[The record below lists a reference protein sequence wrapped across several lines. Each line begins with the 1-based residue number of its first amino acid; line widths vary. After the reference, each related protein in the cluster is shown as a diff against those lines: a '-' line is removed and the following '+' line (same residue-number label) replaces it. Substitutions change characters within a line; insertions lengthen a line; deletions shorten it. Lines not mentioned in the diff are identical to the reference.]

1 MEQMYSLKTVAKL
14 LAISVETL
22 RRLIRK
28 YGIQTYTVGSRI
40 RLKQSGVEELVD
52 TVHSL
57 EDYGINI

>member
-40 RLKQSGVEELVD
+40 RLKQTGVEELVD